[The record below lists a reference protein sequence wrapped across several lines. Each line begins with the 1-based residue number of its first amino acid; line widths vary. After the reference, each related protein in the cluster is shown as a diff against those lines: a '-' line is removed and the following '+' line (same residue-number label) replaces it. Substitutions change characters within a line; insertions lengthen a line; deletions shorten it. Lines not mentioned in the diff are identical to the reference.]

1 MQILDSFPETKPEK
15 GLSLVDL
22 VKLKPDN
29 QQNMVRL
36 SVNFLIKRLMNIQEK
51 IWETYAMD
59 RLIKLYQIIYGTK
72 EVCFLP
78 HPPKA
83 EDRSKCS
90 LTHLQFVETGTK
102 PNISAIP
109 LPVKT
114 TVSLAGLEKRLVENK
129 LGARGLTLNIPRS
142 SPESVSLLSPRGVE
156 HQHISEVRELS
167 LSTYKEILIFPF

>member
-72 EVCFLP
+72 EVY
-78 HPPKA
+78 
-83 EDRSKCS
+83 
-90 LTHLQFVETGTK
+90 
-102 PNISAIP
+102 
-109 LPVKT
+109 
-114 TVSLAGLEKRLVENK
+114 
-129 LGARGLTLNIPRS
+129 
-142 SPESVSLLSPRGVE
+142 
-156 HQHISEVRELS
+156 LS
-167 LSTYKEILIFPF
+167 LR